1 MCSIFWDVV
10 IDETELARN
19 ADTLMPTSE
28 VDSILAL
35 NHMHLRRRAW
45 RRRFAARS
53 ALSVTG
59 HLAVVI
65 PAPKIAP
72 LVGTLNLSVFSRP
85 RRPHRQHPRNSG
97 VTCRRI

>member
-1 MCSIFWDVV
+1 MCRIFWDVV

-53 ALSVTG
+53 ALSVLCVTG
-59 HLAVVI
+59 RLAVVM
-65 PAPKIAP
+65 PAPEIAP
-72 LVGTLNLSVFSRP
+72 VVGTLNLSVFSRP
-85 RRPHRQHPRNSG
+85 RRSHRQHARK
-97 VTCRRI
+97 CLA